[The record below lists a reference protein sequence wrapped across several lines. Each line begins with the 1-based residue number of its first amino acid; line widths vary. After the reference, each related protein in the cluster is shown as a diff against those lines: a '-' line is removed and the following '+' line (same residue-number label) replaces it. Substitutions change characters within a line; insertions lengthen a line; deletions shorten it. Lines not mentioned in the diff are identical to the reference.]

1 MADAQYCFP
10 TSGSLKHH
18 SSNMCNSY
26 CISCHSY
33 GHPTLACIAQS
44 KPKKPCWS
52 STSYYS
58 AWLLSQPYQ
67 FLKRAPAPAL
77 RDLSRLSQMP
87 LPPSNQSIPVHLK
100 QRLQKQPPGSHCL
113 KGIWFNQNVSLTTPV
128 MFFLMTLKRMEHLII
143 ISILLQNTQTFFS
156 TRQRK

>member
-10 TSGSLKHH
+10 TSGSLKHR

-33 GHPTLACIAQS
+33 GHPTLAWIAQS

-87 LPPSNQSIPVHLK
+87 LPPSNQSIPVHLNK
-100 QRLQKQPPGSHCL
+100 DCRSNHLAHTASKVSDLIRTFHLQLLWCF
-113 KGIWFNQNVSLTTPV
+113 FNDSKEDGALNHYKHFTAKHPD
-128 MFFLMTLKRMEHLII
+128 
-143 ISILLQNTQTFFS
+143 LL
-156 TRQRK
+156 